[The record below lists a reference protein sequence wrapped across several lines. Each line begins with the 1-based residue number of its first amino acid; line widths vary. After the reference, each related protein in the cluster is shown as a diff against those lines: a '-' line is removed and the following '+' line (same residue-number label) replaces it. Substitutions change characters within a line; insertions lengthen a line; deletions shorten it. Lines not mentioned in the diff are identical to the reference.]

1 MFKYFLSFFLIV
13 VSTNLSLAEEGKA
26 KEKIVDGSSDGRVKV
41 ITSESKSYVIE
52 KIDKLE
58 KNLDKLEK
66 YIYNSKTGTGSGT
79 ASSISANAL
88 VQIDELH
95 ENIKELRG
103 SFENL
108 EHKLD
113 ELSQKFA
120 NFAADVEYRFS
131 ETKKMVNQQDHDN
144 KILNSIDKQL
154 DDDVFSN
161 KLNDQSALK
170 KDGSPFSRSATDQQ
184 AVSPEE
190 QYQKAY
196 ALIKEKKYA
205 EAKDSFKQFIA
216 KNSATQLAGN
226 AYFWLGEIE
235 FSQNNIEDAAVQYL
249 RGYQSAPAGTK
260 AADNLLKLGI
270 SLKKLDKR
278 KEACITFT
286 KLDKEFPEMPTMVR
300 KRLNAETKELA
311 CE

>member
-1 MFKYFLSFFLIV
+1 MFKYLVGFFLV
-13 VSTNLSLAEEGKA
+13 AAVTNVSIAEDGT

-41 ITSESKSYVIE
+41 ITSESRSYVFE

-66 YIYNSKTGTGSGT
+66 YIYNSNSSNGS
-79 ASSISANAL
+79 SSNSVSANVL

-131 ETKKMVNQQDHDN
+131 ETKKKLNQQDQDN
-144 KILNSIDKQL
+144 KILSSIDKQL
-154 DDDVFSN
+154 DEDVFSN

-170 KDGSPFSRSATDQQ
+170 KDGTPFSRNATDQQ
-184 AVSPEE
+184 SISPEE

-196 ALIKEKKYA
+196 SLIKEKKYTA
-205 EAKDSFKQFIA
+205 ARESLKQFIA
-216 KNSATQLAGN
+216 KNSSSQLAGN

-235 FSQNNIEDAAVQYL
+235 FSQNNVEDAAVQYL

-270 SLKKLDKR
+270 SLKRLDKR

-300 KRLNAETKELA
+300 KRLNAEIKELA